1 MTKAL
6 VIVESPTKAR
16 TLAKFLPKTYVVES
30 SIGHIRDLPQSAAE
44 IPEAVKDQAWAR
56 LGVDIAN
63 GFRPLYVI
71 PDDKKKQVH
80 KLKALLKGADSL
92 YLATDEDREGES
104 ISWHLRE
111 VLKPKVPVK
120 RMVFH
125 EITKEAILAA
135 LTATR
140 DIDARLVSAQET
152 RRLLDRLYGY
162 EVSPLLWRK
171 IAPKLSA
178 GRVQSVAVRII
189 VNRERERMA
198 FRVARY
204 WDLSAAFAAPGGSPF
219 EAGLI
224 TVDGKR
230 LVTGKDFDPATG
242 KPLPDKA
249 HLLHL
254 DEPAAA
260 KLKDKIAAAAFAV
273 SSVEQKPYQSAPPA
287 PFTTS
292 TLQQEANRKLRLSS
306 RDTMRVAQGL
316 YERGYITYMRTDS
329 TILSDQALQAAR
341 KDIAARYGEAYLPSE
356 ARVYKSTVRNAQEA
370 HEAIRPAGD
379 TFRAPES
386 LKGELEDHELKL
398 YDMIWKRTVAS
409 QMPNARGMRTVL
421 QVSGAGAVFQA
432 TGQTIEFPGYLRTYV
447 EGSDDPEA
455 ELGDQERILP
465 DLPLAQKLDCKG
477 IKTVEHVTQPPA
489 RFSEASLIK
498 ELERQGIGRP
508 STYAS
513 IIATIVGR
521 DYVLRRGSQ
530 LVPSFTAFAVVQLLE
545 QHFARLVDTGFTAHM
560 EDALDGISRGE
571 GESQPYLREFYFG
584 APQQP
589 GLQELLKAEI
599 DPRQACTIPLGPDEQ
614 GRPIAVRIGRY
625 GPYLERGEE
634 RAAIPVGTAPDELT
648 LPVAAQLLAR
658 GNAPETLGTD
668 PATGKPVY
676 LKAGRFGPYVQ
687 LGDAPEPA
695 PQAKGKRAKK
705 LDPATR
711 PKMKSL
717 LPGQTPENLTLD
729 QALQLLSLPRP
740 VGTDPANG
748 EPIVADLGRFGPYV
762 KRGEEYRSLPTPE
775 SVFAVTQDEA
785 LALLAQ
791 PKRFR
796 RGPQPLREVGKHPE
810 SGASIQLMSGRFGP
824 DVTDGEINASLQRG
838 TDPAHLTLEEAL
850 ALLEAR
856 RAAGPVAPRRGAK
869 QRRAKAAP
877 AAAKRA
883 ATPAAKAAK
892 APKPARASA
901 RKTRGAAPATTP
913 GQPAV
918 ASEPADPARTPVRK
932 PTVRKRG

>member
-1 MTKAL
+1 MSKAL

-16 TLAKFLPKTYVVES
+16 TLAKFLPKDYVVES

-44 IPEAVKDQAWAR
+44 IPEAVKHQDWAR

-71 PDDKKKQVH
+71 PAAKKQQVS
-80 KLKALLKGADSL
+80 KLKALLKDADSL

-125 EITKEAILAA
+125 EITREAILAA

-198 FRVARY
+198 FRAARY
-204 WDLSAAFAAPGGSPF
+204 WDLSATFAAPGGNPF
-219 EAGLI
+219 AAGLI
-224 TVDGKR
+224 AVDGRR
-230 LVTGKDFDPATG
+230 LVSGKDFDPATG
-242 KPLPDKA
+242 RPLADKA
-249 HLLHL
+249 QLVHL
-254 DEPAAA
+254 DERAAA
-260 KLKDKIAAAAFAV
+260 ELKAKLAAAAFAV
-273 SSVEQKPYQSAPPA
+273 SSVEQKPYQTAPPA

-292 TLQQEANRKLRLSS
+292 TLQQEANRKLRLPS

-329 TILSDQALQAAR
+329 TTLSEQALQAAR
-341 KDIAARYGEAYLPSE
+341 KDIAARYGQAYLPPE
-356 ARVYKSTVRNAQEA
+356 ARVYRSTVRNAQEA

-379 TFRAPES
+379 TFREPES
-386 LKGELEDHELKL
+386 LRGELEDHELKL

-409 QMPNARGMRTVL
+409 QMPNARGMRTAM
-421 QVSGAGAVFQA
+421 QIGGGGALFQT
-432 TGQTIEFPGYLRTYV
+432 TGQTIEFPGYLRAYV

-465 DLPLAQKLDCKG
+465 DLPVGQPLDCKA
-477 IKTVEHVTQPPA
+477 IEALEHVTQPPA
-489 RFSEASLIK
+489 RFSEAALIK

-521 DYVLRRGSQ
+521 DYVLRRGTQ

-545 QHFARLVDTGFTAHM
+545 QHFARLVDTGFTARM

-571 GESQPYLREFYFG
+571 NESEPYLREFYFG
-584 APQQP
+584 APRQP
-589 GLQELLKAEI
+589 GLKELLKAEI
-599 DPRQACTIPLGPDEQ
+599 DPRQACTLPLGLDAE

-634 RAAIPVGTAPDELT
+634 RAPIPVGTAPDELT
-648 LPVAAQLLAR
+648 VEAAVQLLAR
-658 GNAPETLGTD
+658 GNAPATLGTD

-695 PQAKGKRAKK
+695 PKEKGKRAKK
-705 LDPATR
+705 ADADAR

-717 LPGQTPENLTLD
+717 LPGQTPETLTLD
-729 QALQLLSLPRP
+729 QALRLLSLPRA

-762 KRGEEYRSLPTPE
+762 RRGEEYRSLPTPE
-775 SVFAVTQDEA
+775 SVFAVTQEEA

-796 RGPQPLREVGKHPE
+796 RGQPAPIREVGKHPE
-810 SGASIQLMSGRFGP
+810 SGAAIQLMSGRFGP
-824 DVTDGEINASLQRG
+824 YVTDGEINASLQRG
-838 TDPAHLTLEEAL
+838 TDPAQLTLQDAL

-856 RAAGPVAPRRGAK
+856 RAAGPVAPRRGARP
-869 QRRAKAAP
+869 RRGKAA
-877 AAAKRA
+877 AASAKV
-883 ATPAAKAAK
+883 PKAAK
-892 APKPARASA
+892 PA
-901 RKTRGAAPATTP
+901 K
-913 GQPAV
+913 QPA
-918 ASEPADPARTPVRK
+918 K
-932 PTVRKRG
+932 PTVRKPTLRKRGPRASS